1 LLAFIAAA
9 SWLAAFGLF
18 VATFVSTLI
27 PLTLQV
33 DDWPLIAAS
42 LLIIVLAKAAL
53 TSSGLR
59 GKEVLTFFKG
69 KPTSVFVVQ
78 VLLLGLWLGLGGW
91 IPAGKANGDVCVRT
105 EDGIR
110 RELSAVECEFLRM
123 RIVRCAAGSW
133 MTIGW
138 LAVAQ
143 FVFARRKGTATASEG
158 TARHS

>member
-1 LLAFIAAA
+1 LLAFIAAV

-18 VATFVSTLI
+18 AATFVSTLV
-27 PLTLQV
+27 PLTLQL
-33 DDWPLIAAS
+33 DGWPFLAAA

-53 TSSGLR
+53 AASGLR
-59 GKEVLTFFKG
+59 GKEILKFFSG

-91 IPAGKANGDVCVRT
+91 IPPGKANGDVCVRT
-105 EDGIR
+105 EDGID
-110 RELSAVECEFLRM
+110 RELSAPECEFMRM
-123 RIVRCAAGSW
+123 RFVRCAAGSW

-143 FVFARRKGTATASEG
+143 FVFARRKGAATASEG
-158 TARHS
+158 TARQS